1 MRAFINHTTGDAE
14 DRKDRVIYDSASG
27 ELFYDANGSKKGG
40 SMLVATLDDTLDVAS
55 VRVTF
60 LPAPVLWPL
69 GVVLLGLSA
78 TLALMAS
85 PPSRSPSS

>member
-1 MRAFINHTTGDAE
+1 MTSGVAIRASTGRITQAMR
-14 DRKDRVIYDSASG
+14 VLLSPPDS
-27 ELFYDANGSKKGG
+27 
-40 SMLVATLDDTLDVAS
+40 LDVAS

-60 LPAPVLWPL
+60 LPAPVLWPV

>member
-1 MRAFINHTTGDAE
+1 
-14 DRKDRVIYDSASG
+14 VLLSPPDS
-27 ELFYDANGSKKGG
+27 
-40 SMLVATLDDTLDVAS
+40 LDVAS

-60 LPAPVLWPL
+60 LPAPVLWPV